1 MGGMDVSLGGKESVC
16 RMKVTRRQFLKVTG
30 ASAAVMAVSD
40 LGFDLKPA
48 AAAIRTL
55 RIKNIKGIPTVC
67 PFCASGCGLLVYSE
81 RDAAGNFVKL
91 LSVEGDPD
99 NPINRGCACAKGA
112 AMFNLREIYDEK
124 TGEQKINP
132 MRATVPLYR
141 APGSDQWEEKEW
153 EWMVDQI
160 AHRVKETRDSS
171 FIHKEKIADGS
182 EVIVNRT
189 EKIGSVGGS
198 GMDNEECYLW
208 AKLARSMGMAYLE
221 TQARI

>member
-1 MGGMDVSLGGKESVC
+1 
-16 RMKVTRRQFLKVTG
+16 MKVTRRQFLKVTG
-30 ASAAVMAVSD
+30 ASAAVIAVAD
-40 LGFDLKPA
+40 LGFDLEPA
-48 AAAIRTL
+48 AAAVRTL
-55 RIKNIKGIPTVC
+55 RTKNIKGVPTVC

-81 RDAAGNFVKL
+81 RDAAGKFVKL

-112 AMFNLREIYDEK
+112 AMFNLREIYDEE

-141 APGSDQWEEKEW
+141 KPGSDKWEEKEW

-208 AKLARSMGMAYLE
+208 SKLARSLGMVYLE

>member
-1 MGGMDVSLGGKESVC
+1 
-16 RMKVTRRQFLKVTG
+16 
-30 ASAAVMAVSD
+30 
-40 LGFDLKPA
+40 
-48 AAAIRTL
+48 
-55 RIKNIKGIPTVC
+55 
-67 PFCASGCGLLVYSE
+67 
-81 RDAAGNFVKL
+81 
-91 LSVEGDPD
+91 
-99 NPINRGCACAKGA
+99 
-112 AMFNLREIYDEK
+112 MFNLREIYDEE
-124 TGEQKINP
+124 TGEQKANP

-141 APGSDQWEEKEW
+141 APGSDKWEEKVW

-160 AHRVKETRDSS
+160 AQRVKETRDSS

-208 AKLARSMGMAYLE
+208 SKLARSLGMVYLE